1 MKKIFLFFVL
11 SLISTSIFAQIKIT
25 PYFDGYWGNWNTSS
39 FEIRGSYSG
48 FMFYNETQ
56 GPWDCYFKFSIDNYR
71 LPDSKQRKKDYKL
84 GIWYEFTGT
93 VEYYICDDY
102 PTIYDLFKSSRRAT
116 FVNPQNPDGR
126 PTKKVT
132 SKAIIKIAAFKDY
145 PVCYNIWFDN
155 VGLGIDLNN
164 FHF

>member
-39 FEIRGSYSG
+39 FKIRGSCSG

-71 LPDSKQRKKDYKL
+71 LPDSKQRKSDYKL
-84 GIWYEFTGT
+84 GIPEKLQKSLPHQKR
-93 VEYYICDDY
+93 YI
-102 PTIYDLFKSSRRAT
+102 KSC
-116 FVNPQNPDGR
+116 NMN
-126 PTKKVT
+126 
-132 SKAIIKIAAFKDY
+132 
-145 PVCYNIWFDN
+145 
-155 VGLGIDLNN
+155 L
-164 FHF
+164 

>member
-39 FEIRGSYSG
+39 FKIRGSYSG

-71 LPDSKQRKKDYKL
+71 LPDSKQRKSDYKL

-102 PTIYDLFKSSRRAT
+102 LLHNFSSECLPDYSFLGYSKKEILETAKKIVQERDLLISSDYQKS
-116 FVNPQNPDGR
+116 
-126 PTKKVT
+126 
-132 SKAIIKIAAFKDY
+132 
-145 PVCYNIWFDN
+145 
-155 VGLGIDLNN
+155 L
-164 FHF
+164 

>member
-11 SLISTSIFAQIKIT
+11 SLISTSIFAQIKT
-25 PYFDGYWGNWNTSS
+25 VPYFDGYWGDWKTSL
-39 FEIRGSYSG
+39 FKIRGSYRG
-48 FMFYNETQ
+48 FMFYDETQ

-71 LPDSKQRKKDYKL
+71 LPDSKQRKSDYKL

-102 PTIYDLFKSSRRAT
+102 PTIYDSFKSSKRAS
-116 FVNPQNPDGR
+116 FINPQNPDGR